1 MTETTVKSKVAF
13 KGVVIESGNSYTIV
27 YKDQT
32 GMLRILQIYWEEG
45 ATKKEYQ
52 LDTVNLESEEIE
64 DFINA
69 VKEVM

>member
-1 MTETTVKSKVAF
+1 MTEELKRVF
-13 KGVVIESGNSYTIV
+13 KAVVIEAGNAYTVV